1 MLTGWNI
8 ILILKFAVG
17 AVTVLLLAS
26 LVALAKGN
34 IRLHGRINMG
44 FFVLTITALIGLEVV
59 VRLID
64 PQIFDYFDG
73 HTRRVLTIH
82 LCFSLPSAALLP
94 AMLFTGLTH
103 RRRIHLTLA
112 AIFGILWAGT
122 FITGVV
128 FLPHSPP

>member
-59 VRLID
+59 VRFID
-64 PQIFDYFDG
+64 PQVFDYFDAN
-73 HTRRVLTIH
+73 TRKVLTIH
-82 LCFSLPSAALLP
+82 LFFSLPSAALLP

-112 AIFGILWAGT
+112 AVFGILWTGT